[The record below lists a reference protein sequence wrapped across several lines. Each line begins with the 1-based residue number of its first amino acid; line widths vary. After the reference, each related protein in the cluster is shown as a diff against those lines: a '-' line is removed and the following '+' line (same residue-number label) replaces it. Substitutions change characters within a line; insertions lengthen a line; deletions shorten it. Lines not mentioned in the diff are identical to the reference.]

1 MGMHDWQKVT
11 WEDFPPRGV
20 CADCGDPA
28 VHHYSISGFGPDA
41 KKGEEHH
48 LCHPCDQ
55 RRNAERPPPVM
66 ITPMDVPT
74 FSISEEP
81 PLVPNGVTYW
91 DTSTDPP
98 VEKVHIDGYWLPV
111 KDLED

>member
-1 MGMHDWQKVT
+1 MGIHDWQKVT

-28 VHHYSISGFGPDA
+28 VHHYQLRWPWPH
-41 KKGEEHH
+41 EQH

-55 RRNAERPPPVM
+55 RRAHEAPPPVL

-74 FSISEEP
+74 FSVSSEDP
-81 PLVPNGVTYW
+81 PKIPNGSHW
-91 DTSTDPP
+91 MDTSTDPP
-98 VEKVHIDGYWLPV
+98 VEKIHIDGYWIP
-111 KDLED
+111 LEDCR